1 MRNLSAFPA
10 NVVVV
15 ALLVAGSSSGQDGPR
30 LPPGKASPEERVREL
45 ERQVSS
51 LQAEVRR
58 LRQELGAAAVKV
70 TVLKN
75 ADPAQAADFIRAV
88 YGDEPGVAVEAL
100 PRLRGVAVRA
110 DANAAREIGELLGS
124 VDRLAGQFG
133 GPFSSNPA
141 LAPVRIPDEALL
153 AEGLRAAKARA
164 KSRDKK

>member
-1 MRNLSAFPA
+1 MDNPTAFPA
-10 NVVVV
+10 ILVFGV
-15 ALLVAGSSSGQDGPR
+15 LLVAGTSSGQDGTR
-30 LPPGKASPEERVREL
+30 HPPGKAAPEERVREL

-58 LRQELGAAAVKV
+58 LRQELDAASVRVA
-70 TVLKN
+70 VLKN
-75 ADPAQAADFIRAV
+75 ADPAQAADLVRGV

-124 VDRLAGQFG
+124 LDRLAAGYG
-133 GPFSSNPA
+133 GPFAFPA
-141 LAPVRIPDEALL
+141 FAPVRIPEEALL
-153 AEGLRAAKARA
+153 AAGLRAAKARS